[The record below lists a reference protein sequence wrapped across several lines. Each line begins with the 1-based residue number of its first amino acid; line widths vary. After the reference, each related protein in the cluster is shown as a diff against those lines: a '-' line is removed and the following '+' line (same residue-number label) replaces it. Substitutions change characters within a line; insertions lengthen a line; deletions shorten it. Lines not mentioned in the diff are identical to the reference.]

1 MKISN
6 DLINKYFLTLV
17 SIVAFIFLSSC
28 GQQGKTNEET
38 EETTAE
44 APAAEEAVI
53 NGLTEAEVAD
63 GWILMFDGKT
73 SDGWRGYGKDHF
85 PAGWE
90 ITEGT
95 IKMIGSG
102 KGEAGAEDGGDVI
115 FNQEFENFNWK
126 LEWKIS
132 EGGNSGIF
140 YLGQENT
147 ELGPIWKT
155 APEMQVLDNDKHPDA
170 ILGKD
175 GNRKAGSLYDIFPAD
190 PQNAKPVGEW
200 NQVEIIVYKG
210 TVVHKQ
216 NGVVVVEYH
225 LWTDEWNEAVAG
237 SKFPGLNPDWADV
250 SSKGYLGLQDHGDDV
265 WFRNLK
271 VKAL

>member
-6 DLINKYFLTLV
+6 HILNKSFLILV
-17 SIVAFIFLSSC
+17 SVIAFTFLNSC
-28 GQQGKTNEET
+28 GQQGSGDESEEATAAEPAT
-38 EETTAE
+38 EEA
-44 APAAEEAVI
+44 I
-53 NGLTEAEVAD
+53 LNGLSEAEVAD

-73 SDGWRGYGKDHF
+73 SDGWRGYGKDDF

-90 ITEGT
+90 ITDGT
-95 IKMIGSG
+95 IKMKGSG
-102 KGEAGAEDGGDVI
+102 KGEAGSEDGGDIVY
-115 FNQEFENFNWK
+115 NQEFENFHWK

-155 APEMQVLDNDKHPDA
+155 APEMQVLDNEKHPDA
-170 ILGKD
+170 MLGKD
-175 GNRKAGSLYDIFPAD
+175 HNRQAGSLYDIIPAV

-210 TVVHKQ
+210 TVIHKQ

-225 LWTDEWNEAVAG
+225 LWTDEWKELVAG

-250 SSKGYLGLQDHGDDV
+250 ASKGYLGLQDHGDDV
-265 WFRNLK
+265 WFRNLR